1 MLKILLKIVVVI
13 GIQLLIVKLLKKYDP
28 TSDRAWDQN
37 YSSGGKLDEGDL
49 TLLWIV
55 GFFVAGAMWL
65 KPWDGPLIM
74 FLKSIGSMLIS
85 AVFTA
90 FISWGNTK

>member
-49 TLLWIV
+49 TLC
-55 GFFVAGAMWL
+55 G
-65 KPWDGPLIM
+65 
-74 FLKSIGSMLIS
+74 
-85 AVFTA
+85 
-90 FISWGNTK
+90 